1 LGLQFLPASSL
12 ATKAIRVHEISMDD
26 VHQIEWRVSDNQIP
40 YPEALAEMEKRHSA
54 ILAGEKP
61 DLIWFLEHPPL
72 YTAGTSSVPTE
83 LLSGAFPVYETGRGG
98 RHTYHGP
105 GQRVG
110 YLMLDLKKRNK
121 DIRAFVQALENWVIA
136 ALAEFDV
143 EARPEEGR
151 IGIWCDTPEG
161 QEAKIGAIGIRIR
174 KWITMH
180 GFSVNIDPDLSHFD
194 GIIPCGISE
203 YPVTS
208 LKQLGIETNLA
219 KFDKALKKTAPDF
232 LTAIEK

>member
-1 LGLQFLPASSL
+1 
-12 ATKAIRVHEISMDD
+12 MDD
-26 VHQIEWRVSDNQIP
+26 LQQIEWRVSESPVP
-40 YPEALAEMEKRHSA
+40 YPEALAEMEARHAA

-61 DLIWFLEHPPL
+61 DMIWFLEHPPL
-72 YTAGTSSVPTE
+72 YTAGTSSDPSE
-83 LLSGAFPVYETGRGG
+83 LLSSEFPVYETGRGG

-110 YLMLDLKKRNK
+110 YLMLNLKKRNN
-121 DIRAFVQALENWVIA
+121 DVRTFVHALENWVIA
-136 ALAEFDV
+136 ALAEFGI
-143 EARPEEGR
+143 EARPEDGR

-180 GFSVNIDPDLSHFD
+180 GFSVNIDPDLSHYN
-194 GIIPCGISE
+194 GIIPCGISD

-208 LKQLGIETNLA
+208 LKQLGIEANLA
-219 KFDKALKKTAPDF
+219 SFDKALRKTAPDF
-232 LTAIEK
+232 LKAIE

>member
-1 LGLQFLPASSL
+1 
-12 ATKAIRVHEISMDD
+12 MDD
-26 VHQIEWRVSDNQIP
+26 LQQIEWRVSESQVP
-40 YPEALAEMEKRHSA
+40 YPEALAEMEARHAA

-61 DLIWFLEHPPL
+61 DMIWFLEHPPL
-72 YTAGTSSVPTE
+72 YTAGTSSDPSE
-83 LLSGAFPVYETGRGG
+83 LLSSEFPVYQTGRGG

-121 DIRAFVQALENWVIA
+121 DIRAFVHALENWVIA
-136 ALAEFDV
+136 ALAEFSV

-151 IGIWCDTPEG
+151 VGIWCDTAEG

-180 GFSVNIDPDLSHFD
+180 GFSVNIDPDLGHFD

-208 LKQLGIETNLA
+208 LKQLGIEANLA
-219 KFDKALKKTAPDF
+219 SFDQALKKTAPNF
-232 LTAIEK
+232 LKAIE